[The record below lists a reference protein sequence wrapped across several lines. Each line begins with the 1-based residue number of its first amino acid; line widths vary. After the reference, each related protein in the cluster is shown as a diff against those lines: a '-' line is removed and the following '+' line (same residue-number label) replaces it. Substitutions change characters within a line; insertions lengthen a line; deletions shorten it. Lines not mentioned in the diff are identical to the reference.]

1 MPKLMVYRCVEIGDD
16 IINNDFVKMA
26 MQDQIDMINAKLKN
40 YESIRA
46 FRLLN
51 HRFSEEDGEITPSQ
65 KTRIQVI
72 LDKYKDLIDEM
83 Y

>member
-1 MPKLMVYRCVEIGDD
+1 VGDD

-46 FRLLN
+46 FRLLS
-51 HRFSEEDGEITPSQ
+51 HRFSEEGGEITPSQ
-65 KTRIQVI
+65 KTRIKVI
-72 LDKYKDLIDEM
+72 LEKYKDLIDEM